1 MKIEERLKEM
11 NIVLPEFRPMVSNKL
26 VRSRQAGSL
35 LLIGGV
41 GPWDGEKY
49 PYLGKL
55 GTDLDAEQGYAAGRI
70 AGLHMLAII
79 KAAVG
84 DLDKVKQFLY
94 GTGFI
99 QCVAGFTELS
109 YVSNGASD
117 LIIDVFGLEIGTHA
131 RSSVGVSDLAHNI
144 PFEMTMEVEVEL

>member
-1 MKIEERLKEM
+1 MKIEERLKELG
-11 NIVLPEFRPMVSNKL
+11 IILPEFRPMVSNKL

-35 LLIGGV
+35 LLVGGV
-41 GPWDGEKY
+41 GPWDGTGY

-55 GTDLDAEQGYAAGRI
+55 GSDLTAEQGYAAGRVAAI
-70 AGLHMLAII
+70 HMFSII

-94 GTGFI
+94 GTGFV

-117 LIIDVFGLEIGTHA
+117 LIIEVFGMEIGTHA
-131 RSSVGVSDLAHNI
+131 RSSIGVSDLAHNI
-144 PFEMTMEVEVEL
+144 PFEMTMEIEVEV